1 MKAIL
6 EVLDKKTGEIAF
18 EEAAEIW
25 MNPKSSKTEYTDED
39 TQLRPK
45 TFNQAYTMLMDML
58 QGEIFQNLKY
68 AVRLKGVEHKWEWSK

>member
-1 MKAIL
+1 MKAIV

-18 EEAAEIW
+18 EVAAEIW
-25 MNPKSSKTEYTDED
+25 MNPKLEYTDED

-45 TFNQAYTMLMDML
+45 NFNQAYTMLMDML